1 VPDGEGIIEEDPLF
15 TDYDIWDFSYQEDSP
30 CIDAGDPTETDPDGS
45 VRDIGAYW
53 YGVNLLGDVNGDGYI
68 NVVDII
74 LVVNYILDDL
84 YITEGDVNKDDTL
97 NILDI
102 VILTTLILGV

>member
-1 VPDGEGIIEEDPLF
+1 MPDGEGIIEEDPLF

-30 CIDAGDPTETDPDGS
+30 CIDSGDPSDTDPDGS
-45 VRDIGAYW
+45 KRDIGAYW
-53 YGVNLLGDVNGDGYI
+53 YGVNLLGDVNNDGI
-68 NVVDII
+68 VNVIDII

-84 YITEGDVNKDDTL
+84 YIIEADLNEDGTV

-102 VILTTLILGV
+102 VILTTIILGE

>member
-1 VPDGEGIIEEDPLF
+1 MPEGEGIIEEDPLF
-15 TDYDIWDFSYQEDSP
+15 TDYINWDFSYQEDSP
-30 CIDAGDPTETDPDGS
+30 CIDAGDPSDTDPDGS

-53 YGVNLLGDVNGDGYI
+53 YGVDLLGDVNGDGYI

-84 YITEGDVNKDDTL
+84 YNTEGDVNEDGTL